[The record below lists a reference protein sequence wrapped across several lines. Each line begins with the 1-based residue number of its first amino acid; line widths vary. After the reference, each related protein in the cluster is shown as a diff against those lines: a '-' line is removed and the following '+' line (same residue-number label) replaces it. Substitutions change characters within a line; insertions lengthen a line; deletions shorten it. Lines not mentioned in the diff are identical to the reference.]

1 MNWPGGRWGC
11 ARVTSCFVLFTCF
24 FVKWLDGTRSG
35 CYTESMVTTL
45 SDRGQTAIPARI
57 RKRFK
62 LKAHQR
68 LEWADDGKVIYVLPI
83 AKDPI
88 AAFRGSTPKG
98 ATKALLASRRKDA
111 ARR

>member
-1 MNWPGGRWGC
+1 
-11 ARVTSCFVLFTCF
+11 
-24 FVKWLDGTRSG
+24 
-35 CYTESMVTTL
+35 MVTTL

-88 AAFRGSTPKG
+88 AAFRGSSRKG
-98 ATKALLASRRKDA
+98 VTKALLAGRRDD
-111 ARR
+111 ARRA

>member
-1 MNWPGGRWGC
+1 
-11 ARVTSCFVLFTCF
+11 
-24 FVKWLDGTRSG
+24 
-35 CYTESMVTTL
+35 MVTTL

-62 LKAHQR
+62 LKAHQQ
-68 LEWADDGKVIYVLPI
+68 LEWAEDGKVIYMLPVP
-83 AKDPI
+83 KDPI

-98 ATKALLASRRKDA
+98 LTRVLLTNRREDA

>member
-1 MNWPGGRWGC
+1 
-11 ARVTSCFVLFTCF
+11 
-24 FVKWLDGTRSG
+24 
-35 CYTESMVTTL
+35 MVTTL

-62 LKAHQR
+62 LKAHQQ
-68 LEWADDGKVIYVLPI
+68 LEWAEDGKVIYVLPV

-88 AAFRGSTPKG
+88 AAFRGSAPKG
-98 ATKALLASRRKDA
+98 VTRSLLASRREDA